1 MSNLY
6 RKKNSESTKDLFDKK
21 LIYNLKSKVLVN
33 HTGLVDF
40 SFAEKAL
47 YGRVDRLYVPMIV
60 AESPAMPTKNIKSK
74 EGQNNVRALSFVTD
88 AYEALARQFLK
99 KYSSNEISL
108 GEQYLSQIIAHN
120 GYVSPIQKYDEYTQI
135 FIESIGD
142 IIREKKLYFRDFE
155 DFMNKIMSNIESAIK
170 KFPLTMS
177 AFVKS
182 RECPMAAS
190 GLTINISDL
199 DFVNDAEKIR
209 TFYESPN
216 WQFYVNAA
224 NSYGFMVDRNNPSV
238 LVADIASGDML
249 KFAEPY
255 GLLDTDTILNTA
267 YKPAHFDCLNQIREI
282 FYNIYNRY
290 KVKRYTMSTHV
301 YPNRRKT
308 VTVTPRTY
316 SYNDFLKEYDDNYF
330 LNLYCKLRFL
340 EEESV
345 FTKGEMFRLT
355 DDTLELAK
363 TDMSK
368 ALMSFEIIINKTF
381 DYRGSLSYY
390 KMRLDKKRK

>member
-1 MSNLY
+1 MSDLY

-33 HTGLVDF
+33 TPGLVDF
-40 SFAEKAL
+40 AFAEKAL
-47 YGRVDRLYVPMIV
+47 YGRVNRLYIPMIV
-60 AESPAMPTKNIKSK
+60 SESSIMPIKNIKSK

-88 AYEALARQFLK
+88 AFEALARQFMK

-108 GEQYLSQIIAHN
+108 SEQYLSQIVAHTAF
-120 GYVSPIQKYDEYTQI
+120 VSPVQKYDEYTQI
-135 FIESIGD
+135 FIEAIGE
-142 IIREKKLYFRDFE
+142 IIRDKKMHFKDFNE
-155 DFMNKIMSNIESAIK
+155 FMQKILPNVESAVK
-170 KFPLTMS
+170 KMPLTMS

-182 RECPMAAS
+182 KECPMAVS
-190 GLTINISDL
+190 GLAINISDL
-199 DFVNDAEKIR
+199 DFVNDAKKIKS
-209 TFYESPN
+209 FYESPN

-249 KFAEPY
+249 KFSEPY
-255 GLLDTDTILNTA
+255 GILDTDTILNSA

-290 KVKRYTMSTHV
+290 KVKRYTVSTHV

-308 VTVTPRTY
+308 VTVTPKTY
-316 SYNDFLKEYDDNYF
+316 SYNDFLEEYDDNYF
-330 LNLYCKLRFL
+330 LNLYCKLRFI
-340 EEESV
+340 EEESH
-345 FTKGEMFRLT
+345 FTEDEIFRLT

-363 TDMSK
+363 ENMSK
-368 ALMSFEIIINKTF
+368 AIMAFEIIINKTF
-381 DYRGSLSYY
+381 DYRGSLSYH
-390 KMRLDKKRK
+390 KKRLDKTRE